1 MRVTGKPAAMRSI
14 ECAISVLPSIVE
26 YCLGLLDPNRV
37 PLPAAG
43 GIAKY
48 RATSGR
54 AGRGH
59 LLLWQEVRR
68 RRMSA
73 VRRANVVD
81 DDVGELFR
89 NAVAFQRHRLV
100 AVDEY
105 GRDGHFAAARQA
117 DADVGHLRLAR
128 PVDDA
133 THHSDSHV
141 LDAGVL

>member
-1 MRVTGKPAAMRSI
+1 MRASGRPAAMRSI

-43 GIAKY
+43 RIAKY

-54 AGRGH
+54 ADRDH
-59 LLLWQEVRR
+59 LLLGQQMRR

-73 VRRANVVD
+73 VSRANVVD
-81 DDVGELFR
+81 DDVGELLR
-89 NAVAFQRHRLV
+89 DAVAFQRDRLV

-105 GRDGHFAAARQA
+105 RRDGHFAASRQT
-117 DADVGHLRLAR
+117 DA
-128 PVDDA
+128 
-133 THHSDSHV
+133 
-141 LDAGVL
+141 